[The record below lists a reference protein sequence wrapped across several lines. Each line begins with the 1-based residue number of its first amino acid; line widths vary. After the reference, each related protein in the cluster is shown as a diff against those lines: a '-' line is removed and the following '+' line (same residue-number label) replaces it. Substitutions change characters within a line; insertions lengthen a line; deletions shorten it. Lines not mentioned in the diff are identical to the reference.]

1 MYAKRIQLTN
11 FGPIEQLDIEFP
23 FHGDVP
29 KPTVLVG
36 QNGSG
41 KSILLAHIVDA
52 LLKGKDTVYP
62 ETPEVDPG
70 RVYKLKS
77 NFYIRTGSGFSFARV
92 DFEDGWFVTELT
104 TMKAKQEYSGVPA
117 GITGTAAES
126 LWRRLDASSNDHSET
141 NLLDGYEAFRK
152 LQRLFGKNCVQYFP
166 SNRFE
171 EPAWLNQQDLTAPV
185 EYVERKRMPLHTD
198 RRAIAVSPFRDN
210 RNWLFDVIYD
220 RRVPETRSVRVPIPV
235 PPGDKPWI
243 IEAERTEVRDHDNR
257 VLNTALDIV
266 RRVLRDDSN
275 ANFRIS
281 RRGYR
286 FMALHGDDGLIVPNL
301 TQLSSGEMSL
311 LNLFL
316 SILRDFEAAG
326 ASSFSDSADVR
337 GVVIVDEVDLHLHAV
352 HQFEILPQLIGMF
365 PNVQFIMTTH
375 SPLFVLGME
384 RAFGADGFGLYDLPG
399 GHRIKAEEFGEFGDA
414 FRTFSS
420 TRRFVEDI
428 RAAVSEAQRP
438 VLVPEGETD
447 LRYLRKAAE
456 VLGRQATLE
465 GLEIKPGN
473 GRANLAKVWKH
484 PASDLFS
491 QKVLLLFDCDE
502 DRPDGE
508 RGNLVVRTIPF
519 QPGNPVQTGIENL
532 FSQQTLDRARLGKP
546 AFIDVEHK
554 HTRLERGQETT
565 IPERWS
571 VNQDE
576 KTSLCDWLCEH
587 GTQDDF
593 RGFEVV
599 FDLVEGALAVPE
611 SAGPNAGHGPAVA
624 GPDRGGDARGG
635 SAGLLG

>member
-11 FGPIEQLDIEFP
+11 FGPIEHVDIEPP
-23 FHGDVP
+23 FNGDAP

-52 LLKGKDTVYP
+52 LLRAKDTVYP

-70 RVYKLKS
+70 RVYRFKT
-77 NFYIRTGSGFSFARV
+77 NFYIRMGSDFSFARV

-104 TMKAKQEYSGVPA
+104 MMKAKQEYPGVPA
-117 GITGTAAES
+117 DVVGTAQES
-126 LWRRLDASSNDHSET
+126 LWRRLDAGSNTYSET
-141 NLLDGYEAFRK
+141 NLRGDHATFSK
-152 LQRLFGKNCVQYFP
+152 LQHLFSRNCVLYFP

-171 EPAWLNQQDLTAPV
+171 EPAWLNEQNLTAPV

-210 RNWLFDVIYD
+210 RNWLFDVVYD

-235 PPGDKPWI
+235 QPGAKPWI
-243 IEAERTEVRDHDNR
+243 IEGERAEVRDHDNR
-257 VLNTALDIV
+257 VLKTALDIV

-275 ANFRIS
+275 ASFRIS

-286 FMALHGDDGLIVPNL
+286 FIALHGDDGLIVPNL

-326 ASSFSDSADVR
+326 ASSFSTAADIR

-352 HQFEILPQLIGMF
+352 HQVEILPQLIGMF

-384 RAFGADGFGLYDLPG
+384 RAFGADGFGLYDLPS
-399 GHRIKAEEFGEFGDA
+399 GHRIDAEEFCEFGDA
-414 FRTFSS
+414 YATFSS

-428 RAAVSEAQRP
+428 GKAVSQAQRP
-438 VLVPEGETD
+438 ILVPEGETD
-447 LRYLRKAAE
+447 LRYLQRAAE
-456 VLGRQATLE
+456 LLGREAMLE
-465 GLEIKPGN
+465 RFEIKPGN
-473 GRANLAKVWKH
+473 GSAQLAKVWKH

-491 QKVLLLFDCDE
+491 QKVLLLFDCDQ

-508 RGNLVVRTIPF
+508 RGNLLVRTIPF
-519 QPGNPVQTGIENL
+519 QPGNPIQTGIENL
-532 FSQQTLDRARLGKP
+532 FSQQT
-546 AFIDVEHK
+546 
-554 HTRLERGQETT
+554 
-565 IPERWS
+565 
-571 VNQDE
+571 
-576 KTSLCDWLCEH
+576 
-587 GTQDDF
+587 
-593 RGFEVV
+593 EVV
-599 FDLVEGALAVPE
+599 PVFWTG
-611 SAGPNAGHGPAVA
+611 
-624 GPDRGGDARGG
+624 R
-635 SAGLLG
+635 